1 VRKSLHSGVAASSNP
16 ENRMAE
22 LTLAAGAPR
31 IGPLNMWKKAFLVI
45 SLTIGIALFIFFIR
59 NFGGF
64 GKALEAVAAVGWSGV
79 ASIIALATGTLVF
92 PGLGWWILMRS
103 EGMKVSLW
111 TTLKANFMGFPINF
125 IAPSMYLG
133 AEPLKTFYVAHAS
146 GETKRRVLGTIV
158 VSKFQE
164 MGALLITM
172 VFAAGI
178 AVWKIDF
185 PRKQEI
191 AVLTSL
197 FTLLGLFLLAV
208 YGFVTNRQP
217 TVKVINFIAR
227 FGKKSR
233 FGRWRRRLAR
243 LRTRAEEME
252 HVIHTAFTQRWKT
265 FVVAQAV
272 TTLSALSVLV
282 RPWLYFHFS
291 AAHEHIPFEKL
302 SAVYIVTNL
311 INMLPHTPGAL
322 GVMEGGMVGLFR
334 ILGLG
339 ADSDAGAYQM
349 VARLADVVLIIF
361 GSWLI
366 FHYNLQ
372 AMAKRIA
379 QGKEKVGVHEVE
391 VADEEPAKST
401 SA

>member
-1 VRKSLHSGVAASSNP
+1 
-16 ENRMAE
+16 MAE
-22 LTLAAGAPR
+22 LTVDYRAPR
-31 IGPLNMWKKAFLVI
+31 IGPLNMWKKAFFAVSLLVG
-45 SLTIGIALFIFFIR
+45 LGLFIFFIQK
-59 NFGGF
+59 FGGF
-64 GKALEAVAAVGWSGV
+64 HKAIEAVGAVGWGGV
-79 ASIIALATGTLVF
+79 AGFILLATGTLVF

-111 TTLKANFMGFPINF
+111 MTLKANFMGFPVNF

-133 AEPLKTFYVAHAS
+133 AEPLKTFYIARVS
-146 GETKRRVLGTIV
+146 GETKRKILATIV

-172 VFAAGI
+172 VIAAGI
-178 AVWKIDF
+178 AIWRIDF
-185 PRKQEI
+185 PRQQEI
-191 AVLTSL
+191 MVLGAL
-197 FTLLGLFLLAV
+197 FTLLSLFLLAV

-217 TVKVINFIAR
+217 TVKVINFLAR
-227 FGKKSR
+227 FGKSHR
-233 FGRWRRRLAR
+233 FGRWRRKLAR

-252 HVIHTAFTQRWKT
+252 HLIHVAFTKRWKT

-282 RPWLYFHFS
+282 RPWLYFYFS
-291 AAHEHIPFEKL
+291 ARHEMVAFEKL
-302 SAVYIVTNL
+302 SAIYIVTNL

-339 ADSDAGAYQM
+339 DDSDAAAYQM
-349 VARLADVVLIIF
+349 VGRAADVVLILF
-361 GSWLI
+361 GAWLI

-372 AMAKRIA
+372 SMAKRIA
-379 QGKEKVGVHEVE
+379 AGKEKVGVHETDVGE
-391 VADEEPAKST
+391 DEAPRPT